1 MDKIKLNG
9 KANKCLLRELPYFS
23 YRGDLVYV
31 HGKFNNSLSTR
42 ITTRRD
48 LEHLTGLYDL
58 DLFSLNNQSSTDE
71 NIPVIRSN
79 YYSPHSFEN
88 MINSLPVKEA
98 KESFSIFHNNVRSLR
113 GNFENLE
120 EYLFSNSDFNFDLI
134 GISET
139 KI

>member
-1 MDKIKLNG
+1 M
-9 KANKCLLRELPYFS
+9 
-23 YRGDLVYV
+23 
-31 HGKFNNSLSTR
+31 
-42 ITTRRD
+42 
-48 LEHLTGLYDL
+48 YDL

-113 GNFENLE
+113 GKFENLE